1 MGKLILC
8 SSVIAKNPYCFPMTK
23 TKVYSIEEVCYYIRN
38 NIYMMQEEVFDRGF
52 ADWIRGE
59 LGMEETA
66 DKLDRMRED
75 HNNLKD
81 IVVTLCCSCDYYTES
96 EINELIVIMDQ
107 TQNVPMRGRQ
117 KIKADTYLKS
127 GSLERARQE
136 YERILKS
143 PDMLNAQSGEYA
155 DLYYRLGT
163 AAAGMGEYRQA
174 AQAFQKSYEYVNDQ
188 KALESCLYCL
198 KLSGRTEEY
207 QKRIQELGVTREQQT
222 FMEAQYEEALRQ
234 SVDSRECRVVRR
246 IRRMKEQ
253 GDKAYRKQAAELVFQ
268 WKDEYRK
275 SMLS

>member
-1 MGKLILC
+1 M
-8 SSVIAKNPYCFPMTK
+8 
-23 TKVYSIEEVCYYIRN
+23 
-38 NIYMMQEEVFDRGF
+38 
-52 ADWIRGE
+52 
-59 LGMEETA
+59 
-66 DKLDRMRED
+66 
-75 HNNLKD
+75 
-81 IVVTLCCSCDYYTES
+81 SCH
-96 EINELIVIMDQ
+96 VIMDQ
-107 TQNVPMRGRQ
+107 TQNDPMRGRQ

-207 QKRIQELGVTREQQT
+207 QKRIQEFGVTREQQT

-253 GDKAYRKQAAELVFQ
+253 AMKLIGSRQLSWYFSGKTSTAKACFHR
-268 WKDEYRK
+268 
-275 SMLS
+275 

>member
-8 SSVIAKNPYCFPMTK
+8 SSVIAKHPYCFPMTK

-52 ADWIRGE
+52 ADWIRRE

-96 EINELIVIMDQ
+96 EINELIAIMDQ

-174 AQAFQKSYEYVNDQ
+174 AGAFQKSYEYVNDQ
-188 KALESCLYCL
+188 KALESCLYCF
-198 KLSGRTEEY
+198 KLSGQTEEY
-207 QKRIQELGVTREQQT
+207 QKHIQELGVTREQQT

-234 SVDSRECRVVRR
+234 SVDSRECRMVRR

-253 GDKAYRKQAAELVFQ
+253 GDDSYRKLASEMVFQ

-275 SMLS
+275 SMLP

>member
-8 SSVIAKNPYCFPMTK
+8 SSVIAKHPYCFPMTK

-38 NIYMMQEEVFDRGF
+38 NIYMMQEEVFDKEF
-52 ADWIRGE
+52 ADWIRHE

-81 IVVTLCCSCDYYTES
+81 IVVTLCCSCDYYTER
-96 EINELIVIMDQ
+96 EINDLIAIMDQ
-107 TQNVPMRGRQ
+107 TQNVPLRGRQ

-143 PDMLNAQSGEYA
+143 PDMLNAKPEEYGQ
-155 DLYYRLGT
+155 LYYSLGT
-163 AAAGMGEYRQA
+163 ALAGMGEYRQGF
-174 AQAFQKSYEYVNDQ
+174 QAFQKSYEYVKEQ

-198 KLSGRTEEY
+198 KLGDMPEEY
-207 QKRIQELGVTREQQT
+207 DRAVKEMGVTREQQT
-222 FMEAQYEEALRQ
+222 FIVAQYEEALRQ
-234 SVDSRECRVVRR
+234 SIDSRECKMVRR

-253 GDKAYRKQAAELVFQ
+253 GDPAYQRAASELIFE
-268 WKDEYRK
+268 WKNEYRK
-275 SMLS
+275 SMLP

>member
-8 SSVIAKNPYCFPMTK
+8 SSVIAKHPYCFPMTK

-38 NIYMMQEEVFDRGF
+38 NIYMMQEEVFDKEF
-52 ADWIRGE
+52 AGWIRHE

-81 IVVTLCCSCDYYTES
+81 IVVTLCCSCDYYTER
-96 EINELIVIMDQ
+96 EINDLIAIMDQ
-107 TQNVPMRGRQ
+107 TQNVPLRGRQ

-143 PDMLNAQSGEYA
+143 PDMINAKSEEYGQ
-155 DLYYRLGT
+155 LYYSLGT
-163 AAAGMGEYRQA
+163 ALAGMGEYRQGFL
-174 AQAFQKSYEYVNDQ
+174 AFQKSYEYVKEQ

-198 KLSGRTEEY
+198 KLGGMPEEY
-207 QKRIQELGVTREQQT
+207 AKTIQEMGVTREQQT

-234 SVDSRECRVVRR
+234 SVDSRECKMVRR

-253 GDKAYRKQAAELVFQ
+253 GDPSYQKAASELIFE
-268 WKDEYRK
+268 WKNEYRK
-275 SMLS
+275 SMLP

>member
-8 SSVIAKNPYCFPMTK
+8 SSVIAKHPYCFPMTK

-38 NIYMMQEEVFDRGF
+38 NIYMMQEEVFDKEF
-52 ADWIRGE
+52 ADWIRHE

-81 IVVTLCCSCDYYTES
+81 IVVTLCCSCDYYTER
-96 EINELIVIMDQ
+96 EINDLIAIMDQ
-107 TQNVPMRGRQ
+107 TQNVPLRGRQ

-143 PDMLNAQSGEYA
+143 PDMLNAKSEEYGQ
-155 DLYYRLGT
+155 LYYSLGT
-163 AAAGMGEYRQA
+163 ALAGMGEYRQGF
-174 AQAFQKSYEYVNDQ
+174 QAFQKSYEYVKEQ

-198 KLSGRTEEY
+198 KLGDMPEEY
-207 QKRIQELGVTREQQT
+207 ARAVKEMGVTREQQT
-222 FMEAQYEEALRQ
+222 FIEAQYEEALRQ
-234 SVDSRECRVVRR
+234 SMDSRECKMVRR

-253 GDKAYRKQAAELVFQ
+253 GDPSYQKAAAELIFE
-268 WKDEYRK
+268 WKNEYRK
-275 SMLS
+275 SMLP

>member
-1 MGKLILC
+1 
-8 SSVIAKNPYCFPMTK
+8 
-23 TKVYSIEEVCYYIRN
+23 
-38 NIYMMQEEVFDRGF
+38 
-52 ADWIRGE
+52 
-59 LGMEETA
+59 
-66 DKLDRMRED
+66 
-75 HNNLKD
+75 
-81 IVVTLCCSCDYYTES
+81 
-96 EINELIVIMDQ
+96 
-107 TQNVPMRGRQ
+107 MRGRQ

-253 GDKAYRKQAAELVFQ
+253 GDEAYRKQAAELVFQ